1 MSITPISTHKLPLTQ
16 PGEAKTGPQTALDE
30 MGETFATALDGLN
43 ATQLNSDQLIAK
55 LAAGEDVDI
64 HTVMI
69 AAEQTEVAFRVAVA
83 MRDQLVQAYQE
94 MLRIQV

>member
-1 MSITPISTHKLPLTQ
+1 MTISPISTNRLPLAQ
-16 PGEAKTGPQTALDE
+16 PGETKPGPQTAIDQ

-43 ATQLNSDQLIAK
+43 STQLNSDQLIQK

>member
-1 MSITPISTHKLPLTQ
+1 MTISPISTTKLPLAQT
-16 PGEAKTGPQTALDE
+16 GEVRPGPQTAIDKL
-30 MGETFATALDGLN
+30 GQTFATALDGLN
-43 ATQLNSDQLIAK
+43 ATQLNSDQLIAR